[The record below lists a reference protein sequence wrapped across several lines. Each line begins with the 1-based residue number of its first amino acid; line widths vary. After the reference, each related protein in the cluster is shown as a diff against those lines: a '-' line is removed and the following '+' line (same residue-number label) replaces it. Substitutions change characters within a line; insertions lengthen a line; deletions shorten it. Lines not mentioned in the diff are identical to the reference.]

1 MGNKL
6 QKMWKKEIIASVEA
20 TSTCITIAGICTSG
34 TCKEKNGTFDITFQ
48 RERERMIWSS
58 NIAYFQPIYNNVYY
72 NLKEEIELKYSSI
85 KLNMCHWIY
94 FIDQRKIKIVVL
106 VVWPTSNV
114 LFFIPHLDAVVHIFS
129 DWFI

>member
-20 TSTCITIAGICTSG
+20 TSTCIIIAGICTYG
-34 TCKEKNGTFDITFQ
+34 TCKERKNGTFDITFQ
-48 RERERMIWSS
+48 RERERMIWSC
-58 NIAYFQPIYNNVYY
+58 NIAYFQPIFNNVYY

-94 FIDQRKIKIVVL
+94 FIDQRKIKIVV
-106 VVWPTSNV
+106 
-114 LFFIPHLDAVVHIFS
+114 
-129 DWFI
+129 

>member
-34 TCKEKNGTFDITFQ
+34 TCKERKKWYFWHHFSA
-48 RERERMIWSS
+48 RERGWF
-58 NIAYFQPIYNNVYY
+58 AYFQPIFNNVYY

-85 KLNMCHWIY
+85 KFNMCHWIY
-94 FIDQRKIKIVVL
+94 FIDQRKIKIVV
-106 VVWPTSNV
+106 
-114 LFFIPHLDAVVHIFS
+114 
-129 DWFI
+129 

>member
-34 TCKEKNGTFDITFQ
+34 TCKERKKWYFWHHFSA
-48 RERERMIWSS
+48 RERERMIWSC
-58 NIAYFQPIYNNVYY
+58 NIAYFQPIFNNVYY

-94 FIDQRKIKIVVL
+94 FIDQRKIKIVV
-106 VVWPTSNV
+106 
-114 LFFIPHLDAVVHIFS
+114 
-129 DWFI
+129 